1 MNIKRIL
8 LSAVLSAG
16 VMISSAGCSLFGGG
30 SSASS
35 GNIGDITFADGDKIA
50 VIEFKDYGTV
60 KAKLFPDIAPVGV
73 ENFIKLAEQGYYDG
87 LKIHRVIQDTYIQ
100 GGSLNGDGTG
110 GTAAYVGEDAAKNAT
125 TFPIEVSEK
134 ARNFYGALGYAADAY
149 GNNSVQF
156 YIVSNKTP
164 ADTSKISAEKVQ
176 AKADE
181 LASKL
186 ANESVAESTPE
197 GTAETAEAAEIGR
210 RPRID
215 HRFLRH
221 VARLHAVLVDLDR
234 PRIVGVPDV
243 GHQPVLRLLQI
254 ELPRLGRTARKDVF
268 AVVETDLEGL
278 VVTCR
283 LVDHVRERRAVVL
296 EDTVAVGRSVGADR
310 TVPPRAARRPEDIL
324 ADLFRTDRV
333 RVVRLVVVRM
343 RREDPRP
350 VELRQQLQHLVEIG
364 LARAVESAAERDMDA
379 QHHGARPGHVA
390 QILFQPLEL
399 PVEKTARVGIAACRL
414 VDNVVHRDEVDVA
427 PREGVVDLSLI
438 HI

>member
-197 GTAETAEAAEIGR
+197 GTAETAEAAETDNSDTKLLTYQQTYYSNNASFIKKNGAEAAEKYKKVGGLYQ
-210 RPRID
+210 ID
-215 HRFLRH
+215 GGYTVFGQ
-221 VARLHAVLVDLDR
+221 VYEGFDVIDKINTVDVTTNASGEKSM
-234 PRIVGVPDV
+234 PIQDV
-243 GHQPVLRLLQI
+243 IISSVTI
-254 ELPRLGRTARKDVF
+254 ETYKASTAEASKADSKKNSS
-268 AVVETDLEGL
+268 AP
-278 VVTCR
+278 
-283 LVDHVRERRAVVL
+283 ASSSP
-296 EDTVAVGRSVGADR
+296 TVSTAEV
-310 TVPPRAARRPEDIL
+310 
-324 ADLFRTDRV
+324 
-333 RVVRLVVVRM
+333 
-343 RREDPRP
+343 
-350 VELRQQLQHLVEIG
+350 
-364 LARAVESAAERDMDA
+364 SAAATSETVSTAQTVSTADA
-379 QHHGARPGHVA
+379 QQTA
-390 QILFQPLEL
+390 QASQATSEQ
-399 PVEKTARVGIAACRL
+399 TAATSSSTAEVSTVDTKEAA
-414 VDNVVHRDEVDVA
+414 
-427 PREGVVDLSLI
+427 
-438 HI
+438 

>member
-30 SSASS
+30 SGASS

-186 ANESVAESTPE
+186 ANESAAESTPE
-197 GTAETAEAAEIGR
+197 GTAEAAETDNSHTKLLTYQQTYYSNNASFIKKNGAEAAEKYKKVGGLYQ
-210 RPRID
+210 ID
-215 HRFLRH
+215 GGYTVFGQ
-221 VARLHAVLVDLDR
+221 VYEGFDVIDKINAV
-234 PRIVGVPDV
+234 DV
-243 GHQPVLRLLQI
+243 TTNASGEKSMPIQDVIISSVTI
-254 ELPRLGRTARKDVF
+254 ETYKASTAEATAEASKADPKKNSSAPTSSTPTVST
-268 AVVETDLEGL
+268 AEASAPAASET
-278 VVTCR
+278 VST
-283 LVDHVRERRAVVL
+283 AQ
-296 EDTVAVGRSVGADR
+296 TVSTA
-310 TVPPRAARRPEDIL
+310 
-324 ADLFRTDRV
+324 
-333 RVVRLVVVRM
+333 
-343 RREDPRP
+343 
-350 VELRQQLQHLVEIG
+350 
-364 LARAVESAAERDMDA
+364 DA
-379 QHHGARPGHVA
+379 QQTA
-390 QILFQPLEL
+390 QASQATSEQ
-399 PVEKTARVGIAACRL
+399 TATSSSTAEVSTVDTKEAA
-414 VDNVVHRDEVDVA
+414 
-427 PREGVVDLSLI
+427 
-438 HI
+438 

>member
-30 SSASS
+30 SGASS

-197 GTAETAEAAEIGR
+197 GTAETAEAAETDNSDTKLLTYQQTYYSNNASFIKKNGADAAEKYKKVGGLYQ
-210 RPRID
+210 ID
-215 HRFLRH
+215 GGYTVFGQ
-221 VARLHAVLVDLDR
+221 VYEGFDVIDKINAVDVTTNASGEKSMPIQDVIISSVTIETYKASTAEATAEASKADSKKNSSAPASSSPTVSTAVTTNITSTGSIALKSNTGLTGINFGIAIHLASATLFQLSTHDLVYST
-234 PRIVGVPDV
+234 PSAVTAVC
-243 GHQPVLRLLQI
+243 
-254 ELPRLGRTARKDVF
+254 GRT
-268 AVVETDLEGL
+268 
-278 VVTCR
+278 
-283 LVDHVRERRAVVL
+283 
-296 EDTVAVGRSVGADR
+296 S
-310 TVPPRAARRPEDIL
+310 PI
-324 ADLFRTDRV
+324 
-333 RVVRLVVVRM
+333 
-343 RREDPRP
+343 
-350 VELRQQLQHLVEIG
+350 I
-364 LARAVESAAERDMDA
+364 
-379 QHHGARPGHVA
+379 
-390 QILFQPLEL
+390 
-399 PVEKTARVGIAACRL
+399 IAT
-414 VDNVVHRDEVDVA
+414 
-427 PREGVVDLSLI
+427 I
-438 HI
+438 

>member
-30 SSASS
+30 SGASS

-186 ANESVAESTPE
+186 ANESAAESTPE
-197 GTAETAEAAEIGR
+197 GTAEAAETDNSDTKLLTYQQTYYSNNASFIKKNGAEAAEKYKKVGGLYQ
-210 RPRID
+210 ID
-215 HRFLRH
+215 GGYTVFGQ
-221 VARLHAVLVDLDR
+221 VYEGFDVIDKINAV
-234 PRIVGVPDV
+234 DV
-243 GHQPVLRLLQI
+243 TTNASGEKSMPIQDVIISSVTI
-254 ELPRLGRTARKDVF
+254 ETYKASTAEATAEASKADSKKNSS
-268 AVVETDLEGL
+268 APTSS
-278 VVTCR
+278 TP
-283 LVDHVRERRAVVL
+283 
-296 EDTVAVGRSVGADR
+296 TVSTAEASAPATSENVSTAQ
-310 TVPPRAARRPEDIL
+310 TVSTA
-324 ADLFRTDRV
+324 
-333 RVVRLVVVRM
+333 
-343 RREDPRP
+343 
-350 VELRQQLQHLVEIG
+350 
-364 LARAVESAAERDMDA
+364 DA
-379 QHHGARPGHVA
+379 QQTA
-390 QILFQPLEL
+390 QASQATSEQTSATSSS
-399 PVEKTARVGIAACRL
+399 TAEVSTVDTKEAA
-414 VDNVVHRDEVDVA
+414 
-427 PREGVVDLSLI
+427 
-438 HI
+438 

>member
-197 GTAETAEAAEIGR
+197 GTAETAEAAETDNSDTKLLTYQQTYYSNNASFIKKNGAEAAEKYKKVGGLYQ
-210 RPRID
+210 ID
-215 HRFLRH
+215 GGYTVFGQ
-221 VARLHAVLVDLDR
+221 VYEGFDVIDKINTVDVTTNASGEKSM
-234 PRIVGVPDV
+234 PIQDV
-243 GHQPVLRLLQI
+243 IISSVTI
-254 ELPRLGRTARKDVF
+254 ETYKASTAEASK
-268 AVVETDLEGL
+268 ANSKKNSS
-278 VVTCR
+278 
-283 LVDHVRERRAVVL
+283 APASSSP
-296 EDTVAVGRSVGADR
+296 TVSTAEV
-310 TVPPRAARRPEDIL
+310 
-324 ADLFRTDRV
+324 
-333 RVVRLVVVRM
+333 
-343 RREDPRP
+343 
-350 VELRQQLQHLVEIG
+350 
-364 LARAVESAAERDMDA
+364 SAAATTETVSTAQTVSTADA
-379 QHHGARPGHVA
+379 QQTA
-390 QILFQPLEL
+390 QASQATSEQ
-399 PVEKTARVGIAACRL
+399 TAATSSSTAEVSTVDTKEAA
-414 VDNVVHRDEVDVA
+414 
-427 PREGVVDLSLI
+427 
-438 HI
+438 

>member
-197 GTAETAEAAEIGR
+197 GTAETDNSDTKLLTYQQTYYSNNASFIKKNGAEAAEKYKKVGGLYQ
-210 RPRID
+210 ID
-215 HRFLRH
+215 GGYTVFGQ
-221 VARLHAVLVDLDR
+221 VYEGFDVIDKINAV
-234 PRIVGVPDV
+234 DV
-243 GHQPVLRLLQI
+243 TTNASGEKSMPIQDVIISSVTI
-254 ELPRLGRTARKDVF
+254 ETYKASTAEATAEASKADSKKNSS
-268 AVVETDLEGL
+268 AP
-278 VVTCR
+278 
-283 LVDHVRERRAVVL
+283 ASSSP
-296 EDTVAVGRSVGADR
+296 TVSTAEV
-310 TVPPRAARRPEDIL
+310 
-324 ADLFRTDRV
+324 
-333 RVVRLVVVRM
+333 
-343 RREDPRP
+343 
-350 VELRQQLQHLVEIG
+350 
-364 LARAVESAAERDMDA
+364 SAAATSETVSTAQTVSTADA
-379 QHHGARPGHVA
+379 QQTA
-390 QILFQPLEL
+390 QASQATSEQTSATLSS
-399 PVEKTARVGIAACRL
+399 TAEISTVDTKEAA
-414 VDNVVHRDEVDVA
+414 
-427 PREGVVDLSLI
+427 
-438 HI
+438 

>member
-30 SSASS
+30 SGSSS

-186 ANESVAESTPE
+186 ASGSAAESTPE
-197 GTAETAEAAEIGR
+197 GTAEAAETDNSDTKLLTYQHTYYSNNASFIKKNGAEAAEKYKKVGGLYQ
-210 RPRID
+210 ID
-215 HRFLRH
+215 GGYTVFGQ
-221 VARLHAVLVDLDR
+221 VYEGFDVIDKINAV
-234 PRIVGVPDV
+234 DV
-243 GHQPVLRLLQI
+243 TTNASGEKSMPIQDVIISSVTI
-254 ELPRLGRTARKDVF
+254 ETYKASTAEATAEASKADSKKNSS
-268 AVVETDLEGL
+268 AP
-278 VVTCR
+278 
-283 LVDHVRERRAVVL
+283 ASSSP
-296 EDTVAVGRSVGADR
+296 TVSTAEV
-310 TVPPRAARRPEDIL
+310 
-324 ADLFRTDRV
+324 
-333 RVVRLVVVRM
+333 
-343 RREDPRP
+343 
-350 VELRQQLQHLVEIG
+350 
-364 LARAVESAAERDMDA
+364 SAAATTETVSTAQTVSTADA
-379 QHHGARPGHVA
+379 QQTA
-390 QILFQPLEL
+390 QASQATSEQ
-399 PVEKTARVGIAACRL
+399 TAATSSSTAEVSTVDTKEAA
-414 VDNVVHRDEVDVA
+414 
-427 PREGVVDLSLI
+427 
-438 HI
+438 

>member
-16 VMISSAGCSLFGGG
+16 VMISSAGCSFFGGG
-30 SSASS
+30 SGASS

-197 GTAETAEAAEIGR
+197 GTAEAAETDNSDTKLLTYQQTYYSNNASFIKKNGAEAAEKYKKVGGLYQ
-210 RPRID
+210 ID
-215 HRFLRH
+215 GGYTVFGQ
-221 VARLHAVLVDLDR
+221 VYEGFDVIDKINTVDVTTNASGEKSM
-234 PRIVGVPDV
+234 PIQDV
-243 GHQPVLRLLQI
+243 IISSVTI
-254 ELPRLGRTARKDVF
+254 ETYKASTAEATAEASK
-268 AVVETDLEGL
+268 ANSKKNSS
-278 VVTCR
+278 
-283 LVDHVRERRAVVL
+283 APASSSP
-296 EDTVAVGRSVGADR
+296 TVSTAEV
-310 TVPPRAARRPEDIL
+310 
-324 ADLFRTDRV
+324 
-333 RVVRLVVVRM
+333 
-343 RREDPRP
+343 
-350 VELRQQLQHLVEIG
+350 
-364 LARAVESAAERDMDA
+364 SAAATTETVSTAQTVSTADA
-379 QHHGARPGHVA
+379 QQTA
-390 QILFQPLEL
+390 QASQATSEQ
-399 PVEKTARVGIAACRL
+399 TAATSSSTAEVSTVDTKEAA
-414 VDNVVHRDEVDVA
+414 
-427 PREGVVDLSLI
+427 
-438 HI
+438 

>member
-16 VMISSAGCSLFGGG
+16 VMISSVGCSLFGGG

-197 GTAETAEAAEIGR
+197 GTAEAAETDNSDTKLLTYQQTYYSNNASFIKKNGAEAAEKYKKVGGLYQ
-210 RPRID
+210 ID
-215 HRFLRH
+215 GGYTVFGQ
-221 VARLHAVLVDLDR
+221 VYEGFDVIDKINAV
-234 PRIVGVPDV
+234 DV
-243 GHQPVLRLLQI
+243 TTNASGEKSMPIQDVIISSVTI
-254 ELPRLGRTARKDVF
+254 ETYKASTAEATAEASKADSKKNSS
-268 AVVETDLEGL
+268 APTSS
-278 VVTCR
+278 TP
-283 LVDHVRERRAVVL
+283 
-296 EDTVAVGRSVGADR
+296 TVSTAEV
-310 TVPPRAARRPEDIL
+310 
-324 ADLFRTDRV
+324 
-333 RVVRLVVVRM
+333 
-343 RREDPRP
+343 
-350 VELRQQLQHLVEIG
+350 
-364 LARAVESAAERDMDA
+364 SAAATSETVSTAQTVSTADA
-379 QHHGARPGHVA
+379 QQTA
-390 QILFQPLEL
+390 QASQATSEQ
-399 PVEKTARVGIAACRL
+399 TAATSSSTAEISTVDTKEAA
-414 VDNVVHRDEVDVA
+414 
-427 PREGVVDLSLI
+427 
-438 HI
+438 

>member
-30 SSASS
+30 SGASS

-186 ANESVAESTPE
+186 SSESAAESTPE
-197 GTAETAEAAEIGR
+197 GTAEAAETDNSDTKLLTYQQTYYSNNASFIKKNGAEAAEKYKKVGGLYQ
-210 RPRID
+210 ID
-215 HRFLRH
+215 GGYTVFGQ
-221 VARLHAVLVDLDR
+221 VYEGFDVIDKINAV
-234 PRIVGVPDV
+234 DV
-243 GHQPVLRLLQI
+243 TTNASGEKSMPIQDVIISSVTI
-254 ELPRLGRTARKDVF
+254 ETYKASTAEATAEASKADSKKNSSAPTSSTPTVST
-268 AVVETDLEGL
+268 AEASAPATSET
-278 VVTCR
+278 VST
-283 LVDHVRERRAVVL
+283 AQ
-296 EDTVAVGRSVGADR
+296 TVSTA
-310 TVPPRAARRPEDIL
+310 
-324 ADLFRTDRV
+324 
-333 RVVRLVVVRM
+333 
-343 RREDPRP
+343 
-350 VELRQQLQHLVEIG
+350 
-364 LARAVESAAERDMDA
+364 DA
-379 QHHGARPGHVA
+379 QQTA
-390 QILFQPLEL
+390 QASQATSEQTSATSSS
-399 PVEKTARVGIAACRL
+399 TAEVSTVDTKEAA
-414 VDNVVHRDEVDVA
+414 
-427 PREGVVDLSLI
+427 
-438 HI
+438 

>member
-197 GTAETAEAAEIGR
+197 GTAEAAETDNSDTKLLTYQQTYYSNNASFIKKNGAEAAEKYKKVGGLYQ
-210 RPRID
+210 ID
-215 HRFLRH
+215 GGYTVFGQ
-221 VARLHAVLVDLDR
+221 VYEGFDVIDKINAV
-234 PRIVGVPDV
+234 DV
-243 GHQPVLRLLQI
+243 TTNASGEKSMPIQDVIISSVTI
-254 ELPRLGRTARKDVF
+254 ETYKASTAEATAEASKADSKKNSS
-268 AVVETDLEGL
+268 AP
-278 VVTCR
+278 
-283 LVDHVRERRAVVL
+283 ASSSP
-296 EDTVAVGRSVGADR
+296 TVSTAEV
-310 TVPPRAARRPEDIL
+310 
-324 ADLFRTDRV
+324 
-333 RVVRLVVVRM
+333 
-343 RREDPRP
+343 
-350 VELRQQLQHLVEIG
+350 
-364 LARAVESAAERDMDA
+364 SAAATTETVSTAQTVSTADA
-379 QHHGARPGHVA
+379 QQTA
-390 QILFQPLEL
+390 QASQATSEQ
-399 PVEKTARVGIAACRL
+399 TAATSSSTAEVSTVDTKEAA
-414 VDNVVHRDEVDVA
+414 
-427 PREGVVDLSLI
+427 
-438 HI
+438 

>member
-30 SSASS
+30 SGASS

-176 AKADE
+176 AKADD

-186 ANESVAESTPE
+186 ANESAAESTPE
-197 GTAETAEAAEIGR
+197 GTAEAAETDNSDTKLLTYQQTYYSNNASFIKKNGAEAAEKYKKVGGLYQ
-210 RPRID
+210 ID
-215 HRFLRH
+215 GGYTVFGQ
-221 VARLHAVLVDLDR
+221 VYEGFDVIDKINAV
-234 PRIVGVPDV
+234 DV
-243 GHQPVLRLLQI
+243 TTNASGEKSMPIQDVIISSVTI
-254 ELPRLGRTARKDVF
+254 ETYKASTAEATAEASKADSKKNSS
-268 AVVETDLEGL
+268 APTSS
-278 VVTCR
+278 TP
-283 LVDHVRERRAVVL
+283 
-296 EDTVAVGRSVGADR
+296 TVSTAEASAPATSENVSTAQ
-310 TVPPRAARRPEDIL
+310 TVSTA
-324 ADLFRTDRV
+324 
-333 RVVRLVVVRM
+333 
-343 RREDPRP
+343 
-350 VELRQQLQHLVEIG
+350 
-364 LARAVESAAERDMDA
+364 DA
-379 QHHGARPGHVA
+379 QQTA
-390 QILFQPLEL
+390 QASQATSEQTSATSSS
-399 PVEKTARVGIAACRL
+399 TAEVSTVDTKEAA
-414 VDNVVHRDEVDVA
+414 
-427 PREGVVDLSLI
+427 
-438 HI
+438 

>member
-30 SSASS
+30 SGASS

-186 ANESVAESTPE
+186 SSESAAESTPE
-197 GTAETAEAAEIGR
+197 GTAEAAETDNSDTKLLTYQQTYYSNNASFIKKNGAEAAEKYKKVGGLYQ
-210 RPRID
+210 ID
-215 HRFLRH
+215 GGYTVFGQ
-221 VARLHAVLVDLDR
+221 VYEGFDVIDKINAV
-234 PRIVGVPDV
+234 DV
-243 GHQPVLRLLQI
+243 TTNASGEKSMPIQDVIISSVTI
-254 ELPRLGRTARKDVF
+254 ETYKASTAEATAEASKADSKKNSS
-268 AVVETDLEGL
+268 AP
-278 VVTCR
+278 
-283 LVDHVRERRAVVL
+283 ASSSP
-296 EDTVAVGRSVGADR
+296 TVSTAEV
-310 TVPPRAARRPEDIL
+310 
-324 ADLFRTDRV
+324 
-333 RVVRLVVVRM
+333 
-343 RREDPRP
+343 
-350 VELRQQLQHLVEIG
+350 
-364 LARAVESAAERDMDA
+364 SAAVTSETVSTAQTVSTADA
-379 QHHGARPGHVA
+379 QQTA
-390 QILFQPLEL
+390 QASQATSEQ
-399 PVEKTARVGIAACRL
+399 TAATSSSTAEISTVDTKEAA
-414 VDNVVHRDEVDVA
+414 
-427 PREGVVDLSLI
+427 
-438 HI
+438 

>member
-197 GTAETAEAAEIGR
+197 GTAETAEAAETDNSDTKLLTYQQTYYSNNASFIKKNGAEAAEKYKKVGGLYQ
-210 RPRID
+210 ID
-215 HRFLRH
+215 GGYTVFGQ
-221 VARLHAVLVDLDR
+221 VYEGFDVIDKINTVDVTTNASGEKSM
-234 PRIVGVPDV
+234 PIQDV
-243 GHQPVLRLLQI
+243 II
-254 ELPRLGRTARKDVF
+254 ETYKASTAEATAEASK
-268 AVVETDLEGL
+268 ANSKKNSS
-278 VVTCR
+278 
-283 LVDHVRERRAVVL
+283 APASSSP
-296 EDTVAVGRSVGADR
+296 TVSTAEV
-310 TVPPRAARRPEDIL
+310 
-324 ADLFRTDRV
+324 
-333 RVVRLVVVRM
+333 
-343 RREDPRP
+343 
-350 VELRQQLQHLVEIG
+350 
-364 LARAVESAAERDMDA
+364 SAAATTETVSTAQTVSTADA
-379 QHHGARPGHVA
+379 QQTA
-390 QILFQPLEL
+390 QASQATSEQ
-399 PVEKTARVGIAACRL
+399 TAATSSSTAEVSTVDTKEAA
-414 VDNVVHRDEVDVA
+414 
-427 PREGVVDLSLI
+427 
-438 HI
+438 

>member
-197 GTAETAEAAEIGR
+197 GTAETAETAEAAETDNSDTKLLTYQQTYYSNNASFIKKNGAEAAEKYKKVGGLYQ
-210 RPRID
+210 ID
-215 HRFLRH
+215 GGYTVFGQ
-221 VARLHAVLVDLDR
+221 VYEGFDVIDKINAV
-234 PRIVGVPDV
+234 DV
-243 GHQPVLRLLQI
+243 TTNASGEKSMPIQDVIISSVTI
-254 ELPRLGRTARKDVF
+254 ETYKASTAEATAEASK
-268 AVVETDLEGL
+268 TDSKKNSS
-278 VVTCR
+278 
-283 LVDHVRERRAVVL
+283 APASSSP
-296 EDTVAVGRSVGADR
+296 TVSTAEV
-310 TVPPRAARRPEDIL
+310 
-324 ADLFRTDRV
+324 
-333 RVVRLVVVRM
+333 
-343 RREDPRP
+343 
-350 VELRQQLQHLVEIG
+350 
-364 LARAVESAAERDMDA
+364 SAAATSETVSTAQTVSTADA
-379 QHHGARPGHVA
+379 QQTA
-390 QILFQPLEL
+390 QASQATSEQ
-399 PVEKTARVGIAACRL
+399 TAATSSSTAEISTVDTKEAA
-414 VDNVVHRDEVDVA
+414 
-427 PREGVVDLSLI
+427 
-438 HI
+438 

>member
-30 SSASS
+30 SGASS

-176 AKADE
+176 AKADD

-186 ANESVAESTPE
+186 ASGSAAESTPE
-197 GTAETAEAAEIGR
+197 GTAEAAETDNSDTKLLTYQQTYYSNNASFIKKNGAEAAEKYKKVGGLYQ
-210 RPRID
+210 ID
-215 HRFLRH
+215 GGYTVFGQ
-221 VARLHAVLVDLDR
+221 VYEGFDVIDKINAV
-234 PRIVGVPDV
+234 DV
-243 GHQPVLRLLQI
+243 TTNASGEKSMPIQDVIISSVTI
-254 ELPRLGRTARKDVF
+254 ETYKASTAEATAEASKADSKKNSSAPTSSTPTVST
-268 AVVETDLEGL
+268 AEASAPAASET
-278 VVTCR
+278 VST
-283 LVDHVRERRAVVL
+283 AQ
-296 EDTVAVGRSVGADR
+296 TVSTA
-310 TVPPRAARRPEDIL
+310 
-324 ADLFRTDRV
+324 
-333 RVVRLVVVRM
+333 
-343 RREDPRP
+343 
-350 VELRQQLQHLVEIG
+350 
-364 LARAVESAAERDMDA
+364 DA
-379 QHHGARPGHVA
+379 QQTA
-390 QILFQPLEL
+390 QASQATSEQ
-399 PVEKTARVGIAACRL
+399 TAATSSSTAEISTVDTKEAA
-414 VDNVVHRDEVDVA
+414 
-427 PREGVVDLSLI
+427 
-438 HI
+438 

>member
-30 SSASS
+30 SGASS
-35 GNIGDITFADGDKIA
+35 GNVGDITFADGDKIA

-197 GTAETAEAAEIGR
+197 GTAEAAETDNSDTKLLTYQQTYYSNNASFIKKNGAEAAEKYKKVGGLYQ
-210 RPRID
+210 ID
-215 HRFLRH
+215 GGYTVFGQ
-221 VARLHAVLVDLDR
+221 VYEGFDVIDKINAV
-234 PRIVGVPDV
+234 DV
-243 GHQPVLRLLQI
+243 TTNASGEKSMPIQDVIISSVTI
-254 ELPRLGRTARKDVF
+254 ETYKASTAEATAEASKADSKKNSS
-268 AVVETDLEGL
+268 AP
-278 VVTCR
+278 
-283 LVDHVRERRAVVL
+283 ASSSP
-296 EDTVAVGRSVGADR
+296 TVSTAEV
-310 TVPPRAARRPEDIL
+310 
-324 ADLFRTDRV
+324 
-333 RVVRLVVVRM
+333 
-343 RREDPRP
+343 
-350 VELRQQLQHLVEIG
+350 
-364 LARAVESAAERDMDA
+364 SAATTSETVSTAQTVSTADA
-379 QHHGARPGHVA
+379 QQTA
-390 QILFQPLEL
+390 QASQATSEHTSATSSS
-399 PVEKTARVGIAACRL
+399 TAEISTVDTKEAA
-414 VDNVVHRDEVDVA
+414 
-427 PREGVVDLSLI
+427 
-438 HI
+438 

>member
-30 SSASS
+30 SGASS

-60 KAKLFPDIAPVGV
+60 KAKLFPDIAPIGV

-110 GTAAYVGEDAAKNAT
+110 GTAAYVGEDAAKDAT

-186 ANESVAESTPE
+186 ASESAAESTPE
-197 GTAETAEAAEIGR
+197 GTAEAAETDNSDTKLLTYQQTYYSNNAAFIKKNGAEAAEKYKKVGGLYQ
-210 RPRID
+210 ID
-215 HRFLRH
+215 GGYTVFGQ
-221 VARLHAVLVDLDR
+221 VYEGFDVIDKINTVDVTTNASGEKSMPIQDVIISSVTIETYKASTAEATAEVSKADSKTNSSAPASSAPAAPTAEVSAPATSETVSTVQAVS
-234 PRIVGVPDV
+234 
-243 GHQPVLRLLQI
+243 
-254 ELPRLGRTARKDVF
+254 TAE
-268 AVVETDLEGL
+268 AQQTAESQTSQTAQASQATSEQ
-278 VVTCR
+278 
-283 LVDHVRERRAVVL
+283 
-296 EDTVAVGRSVGADR
+296 TVAASENSDAPSTAEVS
-310 TVPPRAARRPEDIL
+310 TVDTKEAA
-324 ADLFRTDRV
+324 
-333 RVVRLVVVRM
+333 
-343 RREDPRP
+343 
-350 VELRQQLQHLVEIG
+350 
-364 LARAVESAAERDMDA
+364 
-379 QHHGARPGHVA
+379 
-390 QILFQPLEL
+390 
-399 PVEKTARVGIAACRL
+399 
-414 VDNVVHRDEVDVA
+414 
-427 PREGVVDLSLI
+427 
-438 HI
+438 

>member
-16 VMISSAGCSLFGGG
+16 VMISSAGCSFFGGG
-30 SSASS
+30 SGASS

-186 ANESVAESTPE
+186 ANESAAESTPE
-197 GTAETAEAAEIGR
+197 GTAETAEAAETDNSDTKLLTYQQTYYSNNASFIKKNGAEAAEKYKKVGGLYQ
-210 RPRID
+210 ID
-215 HRFLRH
+215 GGYTVFGQ
-221 VARLHAVLVDLDR
+221 VYEGFDVIDKINTVDVTTNASGEKSM
-234 PRIVGVPDV
+234 PIQDV
-243 GHQPVLRLLQI
+243 IISSVTI
-254 ELPRLGRTARKDVF
+254 ETYKASTAEASK
-268 AVVETDLEGL
+268 ANSKKNSS
-278 VVTCR
+278 
-283 LVDHVRERRAVVL
+283 APASSSP
-296 EDTVAVGRSVGADR
+296 TVSTAEV
-310 TVPPRAARRPEDIL
+310 
-324 ADLFRTDRV
+324 
-333 RVVRLVVVRM
+333 
-343 RREDPRP
+343 
-350 VELRQQLQHLVEIG
+350 
-364 LARAVESAAERDMDA
+364 SAAATTETVSTAQTVSTADA
-379 QHHGARPGHVA
+379 QQTA
-390 QILFQPLEL
+390 QASQATSEQ
-399 PVEKTARVGIAACRL
+399 TAATSSSTAEVSTVDTKEAA
-414 VDNVVHRDEVDVA
+414 
-427 PREGVVDLSLI
+427 
-438 HI
+438 

>member
-30 SSASS
+30 SGASS

-60 KAKLFPDIAPVGV
+60 KAKLFPDIAPIGV

-186 ANESVAESTPE
+186 ASESAAESTPE
-197 GTAETAEAAEIGR
+197 GTAEAAETDNSDTKLLTYQQTYYSNNASFIKKNGAEAAEKYKKVGGLYQ
-210 RPRID
+210 ID
-215 HRFLRH
+215 GGYTVFGQ
-221 VARLHAVLVDLDR
+221 VYEGFDVIDKINAV
-234 PRIVGVPDV
+234 DV
-243 GHQPVLRLLQI
+243 TTNASGEKSMPIQDVIISSVTI
-254 ELPRLGRTARKDVF
+254 ETYKASTAEATAEVSKADSKTNSSAPASSAPAASTAEVSAPAASETVSTVQ
-268 AVVETDLEGL
+268 AVSTAE
-278 VVTCR
+278 
-283 LVDHVRERRAVVL
+283 A
-296 EDTVAVGRSVGADR
+296 
-310 TVPPRAARRPEDIL
+310 
-324 ADLFRTDRV
+324 
-333 RVVRLVVVRM
+333 
-343 RREDPRP
+343 
-350 VELRQQLQHLVEIG
+350 QQ
-364 LARAVESAAERDMDA
+364 AAESQTSQTPQTAQATSEQSGATSENSDA
-379 QHHGARPGHVA
+379 PS
-390 QILFQPLEL
+390 
-399 PVEKTARVGIAACRL
+399 TAEVSTVDTKEAA
-414 VDNVVHRDEVDVA
+414 
-427 PREGVVDLSLI
+427 
-438 HI
+438 

>member
-30 SSASS
+30 SGASS

-197 GTAETAEAAEIGR
+197 GTAETAEAAE
-210 RPRID
+210 
-215 HRFLRH
+215 
-221 VARLHAVLVDLDR
+221 AA
-234 PRIVGVPDV
+234 
-243 GHQPVLRLLQI
+243 
-254 ELPRLGRTARKDVF
+254 
-268 AVVETDLEGL
+268 ETDNSDTKLLTYQQTYYSNNASFIKKNGAEAAEKYKKVGGLYQIDGGYTVFGQVYEGFD
-278 VVTCR
+278 VIDKINTVDVTTNASGEKSMPIQD
-283 LVDHVRERRAVVL
+283 VIISSVTIETYKASTA
-296 EDTVAVGRSVGADR
+296 EATAEASKANSKKNSSAPASSSPTVSTAEV
-310 TVPPRAARRPEDIL
+310 
-324 ADLFRTDRV
+324 
-333 RVVRLVVVRM
+333 
-343 RREDPRP
+343 
-350 VELRQQLQHLVEIG
+350 
-364 LARAVESAAERDMDA
+364 SAAATTETVSTAQTVSTADA
-379 QHHGARPGHVA
+379 QQTA
-390 QILFQPLEL
+390 QASQATSEQ
-399 PVEKTARVGIAACRL
+399 TAATSSSTAEVSTVDTKEAA
-414 VDNVVHRDEVDVA
+414 
-427 PREGVVDLSLI
+427 
-438 HI
+438 

>member
-30 SSASS
+30 SGASS
-35 GNIGDITFADGDKIA
+35 GNVGDITFADGDKIA

-186 ANESVAESTPE
+186 ASGSAAESTPE
-197 GTAETAEAAEIGR
+197 GTAEAAETDNSDTKLLTYQQTYYSNNASFIKKNGAEAAEKYKKVGGLYQ
-210 RPRID
+210 ID
-215 HRFLRH
+215 GGYTVFGQ
-221 VARLHAVLVDLDR
+221 VYEGFDVIDKINAV
-234 PRIVGVPDV
+234 DV
-243 GHQPVLRLLQI
+243 TTNASGEKSMPIQDVIISSVTI
-254 ELPRLGRTARKDVF
+254 ETYKASTAEATAEASKADSKKNSS
-268 AVVETDLEGL
+268 AP
-278 VVTCR
+278 
-283 LVDHVRERRAVVL
+283 ASSSP
-296 EDTVAVGRSVGADR
+296 TVSTAEV
-310 TVPPRAARRPEDIL
+310 
-324 ADLFRTDRV
+324 
-333 RVVRLVVVRM
+333 
-343 RREDPRP
+343 
-350 VELRQQLQHLVEIG
+350 
-364 LARAVESAAERDMDA
+364 SAAATTETVSTAQTVSTADA
-379 QHHGARPGHVA
+379 QQTA
-390 QILFQPLEL
+390 QASQATSEQ
-399 PVEKTARVGIAACRL
+399 TAATSSSTAEVSTVDTKEAA
-414 VDNVVHRDEVDVA
+414 
-427 PREGVVDLSLI
+427 
-438 HI
+438 